1 VETVGKVIIFFVGM
15 WVLVAGMYGLVV
27 HDNKVGWWF
36 IIVGCVVLLG
46 RVFLDED
53 NDDSSNMG

>member
-1 VETVGKVIIFFVGM
+1 METVGKVIIFFVGL
-15 WVLVAGMYGLVV
+15 WWLVAGMYGLVV

-36 IIVGCVVLLG
+36 IIGGCVVLLG

-53 NDDSSNMG
+53 ENDPSNLG